1 MPTLNLELNYFD
13 HIKTR
18 RLRGRLGDNADVLP
32 LRLWCHVGEFRNTD
46 GSLAGYTD
54 SEIEE
59 IIRWKGKA
67 GAAIEAL
74 IAVGFLERLSDGG
87 LKVHDWETHSGHLAV
102 FAARAKFAA
111 KARWEKAAPKQDGA
125 EATELEAPGSDRS
138 AATPSI
144 GKCLKHEQALLQ
156 ASASNA
162 HAVHAE
168 PTKQQGPKP
177 AAPAFVLPDWVDP
190 TAWADYVA
198 MRVKIRKPMTDRAKA
213 LAIGDLEKLRAQGHD
228 PKLVLE
234 SSILNS
240 WAGVFPLKPGQMQ
253 ASRPKAPPKP
263 MTAREKAIS
272 EGRWDG
278 MTPEQREA
286 LIEAEA

>member
-54 SEIEE
+54 AEIEE

-74 IAVGFLERLSDGG
+74 VAVGFLERLSDGG

-102 FAARAKFAA
+102 FAARAKAAA

-125 EATELEAPGSDRS
+125 EAPELEASGSDRS
-138 AATPSI
+138 AATPAI
-144 GKCLKHEQALLQ
+144 GKCLKHKEAMLEVQR
-156 ASASNA
+156 SNA

-168 PTKQQGPKP
+168 HAQHTQTDKGPAASQPQEPKRQAFVKPTLAELQAYIAEKGYSVDPEAFLAHYTSNGWKVGSNPMKDWRAAVVTWQKKQTGGQYGPKTRGVGG
-177 AAPAFVLPDWVDP
+177 AAPIPGKY
-190 TAWADYVA
+190 ADLS
-198 MRVKIRKPMTDRAKA
+198 K
-213 LAIGDLEKLRAQGHD
+213 
-228 PKLVLE
+228 
-234 SSILNS
+234 
-240 WAGVFPLKPGQMQ
+240 
-253 ASRPKAPPKP
+253 
-263 MTAREKAIS
+263 
-272 EGRWDG
+272 
-278 MTPEQREA
+278 
-286 LIEAEA
+286 